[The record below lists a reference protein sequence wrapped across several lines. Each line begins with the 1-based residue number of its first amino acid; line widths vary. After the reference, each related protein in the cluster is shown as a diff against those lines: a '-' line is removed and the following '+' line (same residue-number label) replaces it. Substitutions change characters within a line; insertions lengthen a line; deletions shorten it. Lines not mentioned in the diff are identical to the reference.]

1 MTNRPTNR
9 SQSAEELAKELIPAQ
24 KLKQIITE
32 QTPESTEALVSSAEV
47 IGKRLAKIVHTSQG
61 VPTSQGVTTSQ
72 IRNIF
77 GTVRMIEQEVQALAE
92 SDPLPVPVQR
102 SLQMLRPKLAYQ
114 YGRAQDRNKVEMGAL
129 MMILSDAIS
138 LVGSSVPNFRNFMDF
153 FEAILAY
160 HRYAGGK
167 TN

>member
-1 MTNRPTNR
+1 VTQQQNWVSGGER
-9 SQSAEELAKELIPAQ
+9 LANQLVTKDLLQ
-24 KLKQIITE
+24 KIITE
-32 QTPESTEALVSSAEV
+32 QSSEATKALVSSAEV
-47 IGKRLAKIVHTSQG
+47 IGKRLAA
-61 VPTSQGVTTSQ
+61 GVTTSQ

-92 SDPLPVPVQR
+92 SDPLPISVQR

-114 YGRAQDRNKVEMGAL
+114 YGRVQGNDDNPKKVAMGAL
-129 MMILSDAIS
+129 VTILSEAIS

-167 TN
+167 TNG

>member
-1 MTNRPTNR
+1 MTNRPMNH
-9 SQSAEELAKELIPAQ
+9 AEQLARELVLPETLQ
-24 KLKQIITE
+24 QIITE
-32 QTPESTEALVSSAEV
+32 QTPESTAVLISRAEA
-47 IGKRLAKIVHTSQG
+47 IGSRLAREI
-61 VPTSQGVTTSQ
+61 TTSQ

-77 GTVRMIEQEVQALAE
+77 GTVRMIEQDVKMLTDDEL
-92 SDPLPVPVQR
+92 LPIQVQR

-114 YGRAQDRNKVEMGAL
+114 YGRAQGDNTKKAAMGAL
-129 MMILSDAIS
+129 TTILSDAIS

-160 HRYAGGK
+160 HRRFGGR